1 MTKWLSGIGR
11 ELAGQSKGATKHQ
24 GPWEA
29 ALVAKC
35 GRRHNQLPSLHAP
48 FAHTQFVNSRTIG
61 FNFLREQV
69 CRAWTAK
76 APLHSLLSSVLAQER
91 KCIHE

>member
-11 ELAGQSKGATKHQ
+11 EPAGQSKEATKHQ
-24 GPWEA
+24 GPWEK
-29 ALVAKC
+29 ALAAKC
-35 GRRHNQLPSLHAP
+35 GRRHNQLPSLPVP
-48 FAHTQFVNSRTIG
+48 FAHTQIVNSRTIG

-69 CRAWTAK
+69 CRTWTAK
-76 APLHSLLSSVLAQER
+76 APPYSLLSLVLAQER